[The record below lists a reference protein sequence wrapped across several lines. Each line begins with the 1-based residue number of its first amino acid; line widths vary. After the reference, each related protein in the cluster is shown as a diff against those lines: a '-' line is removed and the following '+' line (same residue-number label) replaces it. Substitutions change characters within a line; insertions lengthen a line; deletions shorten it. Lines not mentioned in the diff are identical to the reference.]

1 MNGRTVLLVVVA
13 AVCGA
18 AAALVGGRWLDPPAS
33 AYRDNSDKW
42 GRELA
47 DSLVSDRASL
57 PDLVAGTRNVAEQSA
72 IALTATRTG
81 SDEISVRLQEIAL
94 LPASAERDLAI
105 HLLLTRYAEIDP
117 GAAANLVHELDLGS
131 EYLAQVF
138 GVWARTD
145 STQALAALG
154 REINVQRALSIGLA
168 IVNALGGDSVALQR
182 VSDALPAG
190 IDRTRLQ
197 LDFMAQDA
205 RRQPGIALQ
214 RALQLETAGVRS
226 RAISHIA
233 EEWTASDPL
242 AALAEGMRIEDRGL
256 RKRFLGRVA
265 SDWSRADPDAVLTW
279 LATGPVDAEFATA
292 LASNAFATLAEHDP
306 HRLLAVSASLP
317 ANYSSHG
324 AMYAY
329 QLIAEADPSEAINML
344 QSVAAGR
351 QRDLILNAIAG
362 GMAKTDPQSAL
373 DWAERQSSGRNNLVA
388 TVIGTIA
395 VDDIDTALEYAMK
408 LDEKTDRWHSL
419 QFVAMHAARDPGKVQ
434 EVATRLLAI
443 EDTEQRQSAL
453 GVLTSTW
460 ARTDPHAAAD
470 WAVDNLATT
479 GEQTLAQVAAHL
491 AQQNPDAAIRLA
503 ARVPAASREQWL
515 TQVAGGYASMD
526 PEGALAWLDQLR
538 GQPHHA
544 AMVETV
550 VQHAAHRSPELAAS
564 LIPEISDPKKAAR
577 VAQTTARYWSQRD
590 PHAAAAWVDRLPPG
604 GDTRAAA
611 LPQVASGWMQK
622 DRAAAE
628 RWLLSQPAD
637 DARDNALQQALQ
649 QLVTADQP
657 VRQLLSAFSN
667 DRARDAAAASAAM
680 IMVQRDDVAA
690 AEAFL
695 ERNVRDPEV
704 RRQVREQLEQAGEQS
719 SNWRIYPQ

>member
-1 MNGRTVLLVVVA
+1 M
-13 AVCGA
+13 
-18 AAALVGGRWLDPPAS
+18 
-33 AYRDNSDKW
+33 
-42 GRELA
+42 
-47 DSLVSDRASL
+47 
-57 PDLVAGTRNVAEQSA
+57 
-72 IALTATRTG
+72 
-81 SDEISVRLQEIAL
+81 
-94 LPASAERDLAI
+94 
-105 HLLLTRYAEIDP
+105 RYAGIDP

-131 EYLAQVF
+131 DHLAQVF

-154 REINVQRALSIGLA
+154 REINAQRALSIGLA
-168 IVNALGGDSVALQR
+168 IVNALGGDADALER

-197 LDFMAQDA
+197 LDFLAQEA

-214 RALQLETAGVRS
+214 RALQLDRAGVRS

-242 AALAEGMRIEDRGL
+242 AALAEGIRIEDRGL
-256 RKRFLGRVA
+256 RKRFLGRIA
-265 SDWSRADPDAVLTW
+265 SDWSRSDPDAVLTW
-279 LATGPVDAEFATA
+279 LAAGPVDAEFTKA

-306 HRLLAVSASLP
+306 HRFLAVSASLP

-329 QLIAEADPSEAINML
+329 QFIAEADPSEAINML
-344 QSVAAGR
+344 QSVAAGQ

-373 DWAERQSSGRNNLVA
+373 DWADKQSSGRMNLVA

-395 VDDIDTALEYAMK
+395 ADDIDTALEYAMN
-408 LDEKTDRWHSL
+408 LDDESDRQHSL
-419 QFVAMHAARDPGKVQ
+419 QFIAMHAARDPGKV
-434 EVATRLLAI
+434 EGVAARLLAI
-443 EDTEQRQSAL
+443 EDPEQRQHAL
-453 GVLTSTW
+453 ARLTSSW
-460 ARTDPHAAAD
+460 AQMDPHAAAD

-479 GEQTLAQVAAHL
+479 GEQALAKVAAHL
-491 AQQNPDAAIRLA
+491 ARQDPDAAIRLA

-515 TQVAGGYASMD
+515 TQVAGGFASTN
-526 PEGALAWLDQLR
+526 PEGALAWIDQLR

-544 AMVETV
+544 AMVEAV
-550 VQHAAHRSPELAAS
+550 VQHAAYRSPELAAS
-564 LIPEISDPKKAAR
+564 LIPEIADPDKAAR
-577 VAQTTARYWSQRD
+577 VARATARHWSRRD
-590 PHAAAAWVDRLPPG
+590 PRAAAAWVDRLAPG
-604 GDTRAAA
+604 DETRAAA
-611 LPQVASGWMQK
+611 LPQLASAWMQK

-637 DARDNALQQALQ
+637 HARDNALQQAVQ

-680 IMVQRDDVAA
+680 VIVQRDGIAA
-690 AEAFL
+690 AQAFL

-704 RRQVREQLEQAGEQS
+704 RRQVREQLEQAGQ
-719 SNWRIYPQ
+719 Q

>member
-1 MNGRTVLLVVVA
+1 MNRRTVLLVVVA

-18 AAALVGGRWLDPPAS
+18 AAALVGDRWLGTTAS
-33 AYRDNSDKW
+33 EYRNNSDHW
-42 GRELA
+42 SRELA
-47 DSLVSDRASL
+47 AGLVTDRVSL
-57 PDLVAGTRNVAEQSA
+57 PDLVAGTGSVAEQSA
-72 IALTATRTG
+72 IALIATRTG
-81 SDEISVRLQEIAL
+81 PGEIRGRLQEIVS
-94 LPASAERDLAI
+94 LPASAERDFAI
-105 HLLLTRYAEIDP
+105 NLLLTRYAEFDP
-117 GAAANLVHELDLGS
+117 GAAANLVHEMDLGS
-131 EYLAQVF
+131 EFLAQVF

-168 IVNALGGDSVALQR
+168 MVNALGGDSAALER

-197 LDFMAQDA
+197 LDFVTQEA

-265 SDWSRADPDAVLTW
+265 SDWSRMDPDAVLAW
-279 LATGPVDAEFATA
+279 LAAGPVDTEFAAA
-292 LASNAFATLAEHDP
+292 LASNAFAMLAEHDP
-306 HRLLAVSASLP
+306 HRFLAVSASLP
-317 ANYSSHG
+317 ANYSSHV
-324 AMYAY
+324 AMHAY
-329 QLIAEADPSEAINML
+329 QFIAEADPSEAINML
-344 QSVAAGR
+344 QSVAAG
-351 QRDLILNAIAG
+351 QHRDLILNAIAG

-373 DWAERQSSGRNNLVA
+373 DWAAKQSSGRMNLVA

-395 VDDIDTALEYAMK
+395 VDDTETALDYAMN
-408 LDEKTDRWHSL
+408 LDDKSDRWHSL

-443 EDTEQRQSAL
+443 EDAEQRQSAL

-460 ARTDPHAAAD
+460 AQMDPHSAAD

-491 AQQNPDAAIRLA
+491 AQQDPDAAIRLA

-515 TQVAGGYASMD
+515 TQVAGGYASAN
-526 PEGALAWLDQLR
+526 PEGALAWIDQLR

-544 AMVETV
+544 AMVEAV
-550 VQHAAHRSPELAAS
+550 VQHAAHRNPQLAAS
-564 LIPEISDPKKAAR
+564 LIPEIADPKKAR
-577 VAQTTARYWSQRD
+577 WLVQTTASRWAHRD
-590 PHAAAAWVDRLPPG
+590 PRAAAAWVDQLATG
-604 GDTRAAA
+604 GDARAAA
-611 LPQVASGWMQK
+611 LPQVTSAWMQK

-628 RWLLSQPAD
+628 RWLLAQPAD
-637 DARDNALQQALQ
+637 DARDSALQQALHQ
-649 QLVTADQP
+649 QVTAGQP
-657 VRQLLSAFSN
+657 IGQLLTAFSN
-667 DRARDAAAASAAM
+667 NRARDAAAASAAM
-680 IMVQRDDVAA
+680 MMVQRDGVAA
-690 AEAFL
+690 AQDFL
-695 ERNVRDPEV
+695 ERNVRDPEL
-704 RRQVREQLEQAGEQS
+704 RRRTREQLEQVAEQS
-719 SNWRIYPQ
+719 TNWRIYPQ